1 MLTLK
6 NITINSKTAEAD
18 YFPEAEVE
26 ASHIVVDLE
35 NAEIMSLFE
44 GKGSWEMY
52 SSHAMQALIHMAR
65 EKDKS
70 TERLVM
76 WY

>member
-35 NAEIMSLFE
+35 NARLCLCLK
-44 GKGSWEMY
+44 GK
-52 SSHAMQALIHMAR
+52 ALGKCIRHTQCKR
-65 EKDKS
+65 
-70 TERLVM
+70 
-76 WY
+76 

>member
-35 NAEIMSLFE
+35 NAEIMAPSRCVVVCYFN
-44 GKGSWEMY
+44 Y
-52 SSHAMQALIHMAR
+52 NR
-65 EKDKS
+65 
-70 TERLVM
+70 
-76 WY
+76 